1 LKRILGIASCM
12 VGLGVIY
19 FGFGISHDSTQKD
32 TKAGVKPSPDEQRQ
46 RPVRSMNL
54 ALGNMVFFSHD
65 LGFTVKT
72 AKDTAYDGTKIAL
85 RIENQLQDLREL
97 YRHESAKNPS
107 LVGGMMLQFNIGP
120 SGEVAQVKEVST
132 LITDAEFKKVIIS
145 EVSKWSFAELVTEQL
160 VVQCPLLFVRE
171 GMDITTLVQWEK
183 ALGHF
188 NATEK
193 PTATRAAANT
203 PTPAKLQTKQPPEP
217 ASTGGT
223 GHKPIAAP
231 SQKTTETTSAKEESK
246 IYQIKYPTSLRK
258 DPNFSSN
265 SLTTFTI
272 GTKVSLINRRGD
284 WLEVKATDNGVSGY
298 IRKEFVTPADIAH
311 K

>member
-1 LKRILGIASCM
+1 
-12 VGLGVIY
+12 
-19 FGFGISHDSTQKD
+19 
-32 TKAGVKPSPDEQRQ
+32 
-46 RPVRSMNL
+46 
-54 ALGNMVFFSHD
+54 MVFFSHD

-72 AKDTAYDGTKIAL
+72 VKDAAYDGTKIAV

-107 LVGGMMLQFNIGP
+107 LVGGMMLQFNVGP
-120 SGEVAQVKEVST
+120 GGEVAQVKEVSS
-132 LITDAEFKKVIIS
+132 LITDSEFKKVVVA
-145 EVSKWSFAELVTEQL
+145 EVSKWSFAELVTEPL

-188 NATEK
+188 NNNEK
-193 PTATRAAANT
+193 PTAARSATNT
-203 PTPAKLQTKQPPEP
+203 PTKLQTKPPEP
-217 ASTGGT
+217 PSTGGT
-223 GHKPIAAP
+223 RNKPTAAP
-231 SQKTTETTSAKEESK
+231 SQKTTETANAREESK

-272 GTKVSLINRRGD
+272 GTKVSLISRRGD
-284 WLEVKATDNGVSGY
+284 WLEVKAADNGVSGY
-298 IRKEFVTPADIAH
+298 IRKEFVTPADIAR